1 MTTIDDQEYY
11 DVYWLRIYF
20 HLFRYLYD
28 FSHHHVF
35 SCFLAHE
42 VSPYF
47 SISFILRKN
56 IYFSIMVGIMEFL
69 ESLSCSDLQQV
80 DTMYRQVYWVGI
92 VLMVHLLMITL
103 ITIQLSIVTT
113 VYNAVHSSVFV
124 LHTSLET
131 IDARICIYVLYYN
144 IMLFFLI
151 LILNLFNLHYI

>member
-1 MTTIDDQEYY
+1 MTTIDDQQYY

-20 HLFRYLYD
+20 HLFRYLYMIFLIIM
-28 FSHHHVF
+28 FSAVF
-35 SCFLAHE
+35 SLTRFPPTFQFLLFLE
-42 VSPYF
+42 KI
-47 SISFILRKN
+47 SIFLLWQ
-56 IYFSIMVGIMEFL
+56 EFL
-69 ESLSCSDLQQV
+69 QSLSCSDLQQV

-131 IDARICIYVLYYN
+131 IDARICTYVLYY
-144 IMLFFLI
+144 I
-151 LILNLFNLHYI
+151 